1 MPTQVMFERSVEDV
15 LVADLEANLHAPRVP
30 ALKAGRLNVE
40 LSLHHD
46 LASIEADWRAF
57 EANADCT
64 VFQTFDWL
72 STWFRNIGV
81 HEAGQP
87 AIVIGRHEGTTLF
100 LMPFALERSAGLRKI
115 TWLGS
120 FLCNYNGPVLAR
132 DFSHRVSPWQFA
144 QVWQDIQSLLLQ
156 QIGHDIVDL
165 EKMPTTI
172 GEQANPFCAMR
183 VTPHVNDAYLTA
195 LGGDWEA
202 YYAAR
207 RSASTRKTDR
217 KKRKRL
223 ADHGETR
230 FITAG
235 NRDDVVRSVDALI
248 DEKRRSYAKLGV
260 ANMFERPGYRDFFLD
275 LATGAQ
281 SSRLTHV
288 SRVDV
293 GEMTAAANFGLMYRG
308 RYYYILAGY
317 DDGELARFGP
327 GAVQLRDVMRYA
339 AEHNCPLFDF
349 TIGDE
354 PYKRDWCDTEQ
365 QLFDYSAA
373 TTLRGLPSAAM
384 TFGWG
389 RAKRAIKQTAPVW
402 NAVQRLRAAAGSLRK
417 KQPAPKDAD

>member
-1 MPTQVMFERSVEDV
+1 MPTQMMFERSVEDV
-15 LVADLEANLHAPRVP
+15 LVAELEANLHAQRVP

-64 VFQTFDWL
+64 AFQTFDWL

-87 AIVIGRHEGTTLF
+87 AIVIGRYEGTVLF
-100 LMPFALERSAGLRKI
+100 LMPFAIEGSAGLLKI

-132 DFSHRVSPWQFA
+132 DFARRVSSLQFH
-144 QVWQDIQSLLLQ
+144 QIWQDIQALLRQRL
-156 QIGHDIVDL
+156 GHDIVDL

-172 GEQANPFCAMR
+172 GKQANPFCTMR
-183 VTPHVNDAYLTA
+183 VTPHVNDAYMTEV
-195 LGGDWEA
+195 GGDWEA
-202 YYAAR
+202 YYAAK
-207 RSASTRKTDR
+207 RSPATRKTDR

-230 FITAG
+230 FITASS
-235 NRDDVVRSVDALI
+235 RDDVVRSVDALI

-260 ANMFERPGYRDFFLD
+260 ANMFERPGYRDFFVD

-288 SRVDV
+288 SRLDV

-317 DDGELARFGP
+317 DDGDLARFGP
-327 GAVQLRDVMRYA
+327 GAIQLRDVMCYA

-354 PYKRDWCDTEQ
+354 PYKRDWCDVEVGVC
-365 QLFDYSAA
+365 DYVSPASWRGALAA
-373 TTLRGLPSAAM
+373 VSTVAFRQIKRWIKRNPTAWALARKVRSTLGA
-384 TFGWG
+384 
-389 RAKRAIKQTAPVW
+389 
-402 NAVQRLRAAAGSLRK
+402 LR
-417 KQPAPKDAD
+417 

>member
-1 MPTQVMFERSVEDV
+1 MPTQMMFERSVEDV
-15 LVADLEANLHAPRVP
+15 LVAELEANLHAQRVP
-30 ALKAGRLNVE
+30 AVKAGRLNVE

-64 VFQTFDWL
+64 AFQTFDWL
-72 STWFRNIGV
+72 SAWFRNIGV

-87 AIVIGRHEGTTLF
+87 AIVIGRYEGTVLF
-100 LMPFALERSAGLRKI
+100 LMPFAIEGSAGLLKI

-132 DFSHRVSPWQFA
+132 DFARRVSSLQFA
-144 QVWQDIQSLLLQ
+144 QIWQDIQALLRQRL
-156 QIGHDIVDL
+156 GHDIVDL

-172 GEQANPFCAMR
+172 GEQATPFCMMR
-183 VTPHVNDAYLTA
+183 VTPHVNDAYMTEV
-195 LGGDWEA
+195 GGDWEA
-202 YYAAR
+202 YYAAK
-207 RSASTRKTDR
+207 RSPATRKTDR

-223 ADHGETR
+223 TDHGETR
-230 FITAG
+230 FITASS
-235 NRDDVVRSVDALI
+235 RDDVVRSVDALI

-260 ANMFERPGYRDFFLD
+260 ANMFERPGYRDFFVD

-288 SRVDV
+288 SRLDV

-317 DDGELARFGP
+317 DDGDLARFGP
-327 GAVQLRDVMRYA
+327 GAIQLRDVMCYA

-354 PYKRDWCDTEQ
+354 PYKREWCDVEVGVC
-365 QLFDYSAA
+365 DYVSPASWRGALAA
-373 TTLRGLPSAAM
+373 VSTVAFRQIKRWIKRNPTAWALARKVRSTLGA
-384 TFGWG
+384 
-389 RAKRAIKQTAPVW
+389 
-402 NAVQRLRAAAGSLRK
+402 LR
-417 KQPAPKDAD
+417 